1 MVPSL
6 STYYIKLC
14 SGVLRKATDIIR
26 WASPSPDQD
35 SKLDF

>member
-1 MVPSL
+1 MVPYL

-14 SGVLRKATDIIR
+14 LGVLRKATDIIR
-26 WASPSPDQD
+26 WDSPSPDQG